1 MRNNRRKVPY
11 IFLTIFII
19 FGILLT
25 LPGLIFADDSPGGG
39 SGGTS
44 FKGNYNVGDL
54 PPGLIGFKI
63 DCNPPVGKYPADN
76 PVIEITEKIGDDE
89 DDYGIKWKVCDPSVT
104 VYIVAMKGGN
114 YTNVY
119 DYPSGATSGTN
130 FTSINP
136 NNGKNFEISHIVFGY
151 KVTDE
156 TTTTIPDETT
166 TTVPDETTTTVTD
179 ETTTTIPDETT
190 TTVTDETTT
199 TVTDETTTTV
209 TDETTTTIPGNTTT
223 TVPGDTT
230 TTVPGDITTT
240 VPDTVTT
247 VLGIQETRRV
257 DVLGVQETGQIDV
270 LGIQELPFTGLRENL
285 VILGLMFIIT
295 GLMTMILIPV
305 LRRAGKH

>member
-1 MRNNRRKVPY
+1 MRKTFKKTLY
-11 IFLTIFII
+11 ILSAIFII
-19 FGILLT
+19 SGMLMMI
-25 LPGLIFADDSPGGG
+25 PGNIFADTSNNTVVPLHGPHVGTDSSTFGKDSDDNGLTDPVVWHFVLNKLDK
-39 SGGTS
+39 GT
-44 FKGNYNVGDL
+44 
-54 PPGLIGFKI
+54 
-63 DCNPPVGKYPADN
+63 PAGTLTA
-76 PVIEITEKIGDDE
+76 VIEINGVAQT
-89 DDYGIKWKVCDPSVT
+89 YTVTASVT
-104 VYIVAMKGGN
+104 NNKMQHFYLGTPGDGILISASATVALQ
-114 YTNVY
+114 
-119 DYPSGATSGTN
+119 SGSPDLMLSHVTH
-130 FTSINP
+130 
-136 NNGKNFEISHIVFGY
+136 NN
-151 KVTDE
+151 
-156 TTTTIPDETT
+156 TTP
-166 TTVPDETTTTVTD
+166 
-179 ETTTTIPDETT
+179 
-190 TTVTDETTT
+190 DETTT

-230 TTVPGDITTT
+230 TTVPGGITTT